1 MRRFI
6 LLASALPIFL
16 ASPALAASAL
26 PGWLAGTWSMEQGA
40 AWADEVWT
48 TPRGDMMLGLARL
61 GFGADV
67 EVWQSTR
74 IVRKPDG
81 SLSYIAQTKGGAA
94 VEYPAV
100 VDSPYTIEF
109 ANSGHDFPQRIRFW
123 REGRIFA
130 HGWQRCGAAELP
142 SGGDGPAKLSANEAG
157 ERTKKR
163 RPAGR
168 LVPIRQAVRPD
179 EHQPSTCSASTVR
192 PLAPTSA
199 KPLAITISSGAPV
212 WDL

>member
-6 LLASALPIFL
+6 QLAFALPLFL

-40 AWADEVWT
+40 AWADEMWT
-48 TPRGDMMLGLARL
+48 TPRGNMMLGLARL

-100 VDSPYTIEF
+100 VDSPYAIEF
-109 ANSGHDFPQRIRFW
+109 ANPGHDFPQRIRFW
-123 REGRIFA
+123 REGQLLMI
-130 HGWQRCGAAELP
+130 EL
-142 SGGDGPAKLSANEAG
+142 SRMDGSD
-157 ERTKKR
+157 
-163 RPAGR
+163 
-168 LVPIRQAVRPD
+168 AVRRNY
-179 EHQPSTCSASTVR
+179 R
-192 PLAPTSA
+192 PVETAPQN
-199 KPLAITISSGAPV
+199 
-212 WDL
+212 